1 MKVEEFLKGGDRQ
14 VIKYYHLLK
23 THKIPTNI
31 DAPEGLLNENGYS
44 NRGIMSSVIT
54 HTKGLSCVVDSFV
67 QPGIKEIDTFLK
79 DGKHTLQTI
88 EKINDELK
96 EGDHCIIPS
105 RSTLAALIICLRS
118 KIFKFDKK
126 LLNKSFL

>member
-1 MKVEEFLKGGDRQ
+1 M
-14 VIKYYHLLK
+14 IKYYHLLK

-44 NRGIMSSVIT
+44 NR
-54 HTKGLSCVVDSFV
+54 GLSCVVDSFV

-96 EGDHCIIPS
+96 DGDHCIIPS